1 MADLQEEEHLF
12 TTDTRSIIALVYVR
26 TLLSKMVPIHASFKG
41 KEASQET
48 LWRVVQ
54 ASWKAPQ
61 STRFSHVTT
70 SPSLYQSQAYLMSTQ
85 YIGDR
90 RRSVLG
96 VIAALSELLPSI
108 PQQEARNAL
117 CNLVR
122 CALRQ
127 AVEERAILLQR
138 EAGLGGVA
146 IRIDDK
152 NTKIPLCPNSTWM
165 SLPPHEW
172 KFHLHCLIYCLGLKQ
187 MAAFSQRRPRTG
199 KQPALSRRCYTRS
212 WTA

>member
-90 RRSVLG
+90 
-96 VIAALSELLPSI
+96 
-108 PQQEARNAL
+108 
-117 CNLVR
+117 
-122 CALRQ
+122 
-127 AVEERAILLQR
+127 
-138 EAGLGGVA
+138 
-146 IRIDDK
+146 
-152 NTKIPLCPNSTWM
+152 
-165 SLPPHEW
+165 
-172 KFHLHCLIYCLGLKQ
+172 
-187 MAAFSQRRPRTG
+187 
-199 KQPALSRRCYTRS
+199 
-212 WTA
+212 